1 VDDNRTF
8 DAKGDLMSD
17 PKQSSGAA
25 KAFGDFAPQLV
36 HFTDDVL
43 FGEVWERP
51 DLGPR
56 DRSLITVASLVA
68 SGSTAQLRHH
78 LGRATDNG
86 VSEAELI
93 EAITHL
99 AFYTGWPRAMS
110 AMSVAKDLF
119 SS

>member
-1 VDDNRTF
+1 
-8 DAKGDLMSD
+8 MSGNTER
-17 PKQSSGAA
+17 PSGAA
-25 KAFGDFAPQLV
+25 NMFGDFAPQLV

-51 DLGPR
+51 GLDPR

-68 SGSTAQLRHH
+68 GGSTEQLRHH
-78 LGRATDNG
+78 LGRAKDNR
-86 VSEAELI
+86 VTEAQLI

-110 AMSVAKDLF
+110 AMAVAKDLF
-119 SS
+119 TS